1 MRKPIFIVLVAT
13 LSVLSALT
21 GCRSRNTESP
31 DVIPRAEMIRLMTE
45 MEVTESALRY
55 RQSRVSADSIKKLSQ
70 RSYDSLYASYG
81 YSPVRFRTS
90 LEYYQKNLE
99 DYQQMLDEV
108 IQRLTREKDS
118 VNLTPEDRVDTTAAG
133 RELLRK

>member
-1 MRKPIFIVLVAT
+1 MRKLLPIVLFA
-13 LSVLSALT
+13 LLFVLSANT
-21 GCRSRNTESP
+21 GCRNRNTDAP

-45 MEVTESALRY
+45 MEVTEAALRY
-55 RQSRVSADSIKKLSQ
+55 RQSRVSADSIRKLSQ
-70 RSYDSLYASYG
+70 RSYDSVYARYG
-81 YSPVRFRTS
+81 YSPERFRHS

-118 VNLTPEDRVDTTAAG
+118 VNLTPEGRLDTTAAG